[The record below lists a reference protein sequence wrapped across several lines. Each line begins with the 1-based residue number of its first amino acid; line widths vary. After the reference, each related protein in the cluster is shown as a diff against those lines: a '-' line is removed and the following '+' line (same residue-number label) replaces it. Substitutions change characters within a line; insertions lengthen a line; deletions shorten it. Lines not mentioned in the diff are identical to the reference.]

1 MKFISKHKFT
11 TFTIIML
18 LVIIILV
25 VSLVRFLIPNTSL
38 DEYGSRLKNIEKY
51 KIEEN
56 KVSELKDAIS
66 QNEGVVSV
74 NYLLT
79 GRLIDITIVVNDT
92 VERDAAR
99 GYAGQI
105 LDYFTEEQKGYY
117 DIQVLLKSDNAES
130 EKYPIMG
137 YKHKSSLTLVW
148 SNN

>member
-1 MKFISKHKFT
+1 MNFISNHKFT

-18 LVIIILV
+18 LVIIILG
-25 VSLVRFLIPNTSL
+25 VSLVRFLIPNTNL

-56 KVSELKDAIS
+56 KINELKDTIS
-66 QNEGVVSV
+66 KNDGVVSV

-79 GRLIDITIVVNDT
+79 GRLIDITIVVKDD
-92 VERDAAR
+92 VERDISK
-99 GYAGQI
+99 GYAGKV

-117 DIQVLLKSDNAES
+117 DIQVLIKPENDGS
-130 EKYPIMG
+130 EKYPVMG
-137 YKHKSSLTLVW
+137 YKHKSSLTFVW